1 MIARAKND
9 NVARFFLLDVPLDN
23 HENMLR
29 LHTGRQK
36 CLALFKGYAGRSF
49 SNKGLF
55 DGTQAIKGLRIETEG
70 IRHSSVQPK
79 KKGLQTY
86 RQQPLKLIAP
96 ATRGSPV
103 PPVCQ

>member
-1 MIARAKND
+1 MIARAKD
-9 NVARFFLLDVPLDN
+9 DDVARFLLLDMPLDN

-29 LHTGRQK
+29 LNTGRQK
-36 CLALFKGYAGRSF
+36 GIALLKGCAGRSF
-49 SNKGLF
+49 SNKSLF

-103 PPVCQ
+103 PPVYQ